1 MKNVLSNAVS
11 KRWRLSK
18 MKWSASML
26 NNNSN
31 ASIRSKLPKT
41 LLRRLVTKFSRSL
54 RQRNSHVVLKRSSKK
69 ISEMSF
75 TIRKVSLLHVLVNK
89 LHLKN
94 VSEQSK
100 SCKKQK
106 ISR

>member
-1 MKNVLSNAVS
+1 
-11 KRWRLSK
+11 

-26 NNNSN
+26 SNNSN
-31 ASIRSKLPKT
+31 VSTRSKLLKM
-41 LLRRLVTKFSRSL
+41 LLRRLVTKSSRNL
-54 RQRNSHVVLKRSSKK
+54 RLRSSHVVLRRSSKK
-69 ISEMSF
+69 IYVMSF
-75 TIRKVSLLHVLVNK
+75 TIRKVSWLHVLVNK

-100 SCKKQK
+100 SYKKQK

>member
-1 MKNVLSNAVS
+1 
-11 KRWRLSK
+11 

-26 NNNSN
+26 SNNSN
-31 ASIRSKLPKT
+31 ASTRSKLPKT
-41 LLRRLVTKFSRSL
+41 LLKRLVTKSL
-54 RQRNSHVVLKRSSKK
+54 RNLRLKSSHVALRRSSKK
-69 ISEMSF
+69 IFVMSF
-75 TIRKVSLLHVLVNK
+75 TIRKVSWLHELVNK